1 MVLSTKSMEIDA
13 YKGKYMKKSRSTRV
27 IGVAVALLP
36 LSLMATALS
45 SPSGAASTSSVS
57 IVGYSVVGPAFTALE
72 TAFKATPAGQG
83 VSFTNSFGASTT
95 QAEDVVAGQP
105 ADVTVFS
112 DVPDLNL
119 LVAAGLV
126 SKSWASYP
134 AAAAEK
140 GFVTDSVV
148 SLIVRPGN
156 PLGITGWNNLT
167 KSGVQVVTPDPISSG
182 SARWNL
188 LAAYE
193 SQIQQ
198 KKTATQAKNFVN
210 SLIANVVSEPSSG
223 SKALTTFLSGTG
235 NVLLDYEA
243 DAMGAQ
249 AAGDKLQIVN
259 PAQNTLI
266 QNPAALTTSGVSNP
280 AAVAFFDYMF
290 SQAGQTI
297 WVHEGFRATLK
308 AVAAEKK
315 TIFYQPTRLATVAS
329 LGGWGKV
336 TAKFFSTSGIVTLI
350 ENAHGFTS

>member
-1 MVLSTKSMEIDA
+1 MEIDVN
-13 YKGKYMKKSRSTRV
+13 KGNYMKKSTSRRV
-27 IGVAVALLP
+27 IGAAVALLP
-36 LSLMATALS
+36 LSLLATTS
-45 SPSGAASTSSVS
+45 SGAASTTSVS
-57 IVGYSVVGPAFTALE
+57 VVGYSVVGPAFTALE

-83 VSFTNSFGASTT
+83 VTFTNSFVASTT

-148 SLIVRPGN
+148 ALIVRPGN

-167 KSGVQVVTPDPISSG
+167 KGGIQIVTPDPISSG

-198 KKTATQAKNFVN
+198 GKSATKATNFVN
-210 SLIANVVSEPSSG
+210 SLVANVVSEPSSG
-223 SKALTTFLSGTG
+223 SRALTTFESGTG
-235 NVLLDYEA
+235 NVLLAYES
-243 DAMGAQ
+243 DALTAK
-249 AAGDKLQIVN
+249 AAGQAIKIVN

-266 QNPAALTTSGVSNP
+266 QNPAALTTSGLSSP
-280 AAVAFFDYMF
+280 AAVAFYDSLF
-290 SQAGQTI
+290 SRAGQAI
-297 WVHEGFRATLK
+297 WVAQNFR
-308 AVAAEKK
+308 
-315 TIFYQPTRLATVAS
+315 
-329 LGGWGKV
+329 G
-336 TAKFFSTSGIVTLI
+336 
-350 ENAHGFTS
+350 

>member
-1 MVLSTKSMEIDA
+1 
-13 YKGKYMKKSRSTRV
+13 MKKSRSRRV
-27 IGVAVALLP
+27 IGATIALLP
-36 LSLMATALS
+36 LSLMAITLS
-45 SPSGAASTSSVS
+45 GPSGAATTNVNV
-57 IVGYSVVGPAFTALE
+57 VGYSVVGPAFSALE
-72 TAFKATPAGQG
+72 TAFKATSAGQG
-83 VSFTNSFGASTT
+83 VTFTNSFGASTT
-95 QAEDVVAGQP
+95 QAEDVVAGQA

-112 DVPDLNL
+112 TVPDLNL

-156 PLGITGWNNLT
+156 PLGITGWNSLT
-167 KSGVQVVTPDPISSG
+167 KSGIQIVTPDPISSG

-198 KKTATQAKNFVN
+198 KKSATSAKNYVN
-210 SLIANVVSEPSSG
+210 SLVANVVSEPSSG

-243 DAMGAQ
+243 DAKGAA
-249 AAGDKLQIVN
+249 AAGEKLQIVN

-266 QNPAALTTSGVSNP
+266 QNPAALTTTGLSNP
-280 AAVAFFDYMF
+280 TAVAFFDYMF
-290 SQAGQTI
+290 SKAGQSI
-297 WVHEGFRATLK
+297 WVHEGFRATLS
-308 AVAAEKK
+308 AVRAEKAS
-315 TIFYQPTRLATVAS
+315 IFYQPTRLATVAA
-329 LGGWGKV
+329 LGGWGKI
-336 TAKFFSTSGIVTLI
+336 TAKFFSSSGIVTQI

>member
-1 MVLSTKSMEIDA
+1 
-13 YKGKYMKKSRSTRV
+13 MKKSTSRRV
-27 IGVAVALLP
+27 IGAAVALLP
-36 LSLMATALS
+36 LSLLASTS
-45 SPSGAASTSSVS
+45 SGAASTTSVS
-57 IVGYSVVGPAFTALE
+57 VVGYSVVGPAFSALE
-72 TAFKATPAGQG
+72 KAFEATPAGQG
-83 VSFTNSFGASTT
+83 VTFTNSFGASTT

-105 ADVTVFS
+105 ANVVVFS

-126 SKSWASYP
+126 SKSWASYGP
-134 AAAAEK
+134 AAAEN

-148 SLIVRPGN
+148 SIITRPGN

-167 KSGVQVVTPDPISSG
+167 KGGIQIVTPDPISSG

-198 KKTATQAKNFVN
+198 GKSAKYAKNYLN
-210 SLIANVVSEPSSG
+210 SLIANVISEPPSG

-243 DAMGAQ
+243 DALAAA
-249 AAGDKLQIVN
+249 AAGEKLQIIN

-266 QNPAALTTSGVSNP
+266 QNPAALTTTGVSSP

-290 SQAGQTI
+290 SEAGQSI
-297 WVHEGFRATLK
+297 WVHEGFRGTLAAVKGEK
-308 AVAAEKK
+308 AS
-315 TIFYQPTRLATVAS
+315 IFYQPARLATISS

-336 TAKFFSTSGIVTLI
+336 TAKFFSSSGIVTLI
-350 ENAHGFTS
+350 ENAHGYTS